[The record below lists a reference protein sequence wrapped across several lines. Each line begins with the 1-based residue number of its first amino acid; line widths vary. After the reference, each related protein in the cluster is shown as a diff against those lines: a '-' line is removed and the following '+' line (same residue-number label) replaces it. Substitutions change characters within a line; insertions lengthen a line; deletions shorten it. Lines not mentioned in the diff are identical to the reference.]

1 MVGHRTTE
9 KGNTMTVLVDDTLNA
24 IARQLSVAY
33 FPTAREPLP
42 SELKDLVMQLVAF
55 ETRKRGIERP
65 TARRLAICYGAD
77 GTASSV
83 DRPVNRTTA

>member
-1 MVGHRTTE
+1 MNASIDDSPAAIGPQSSLD
-9 KGNTMTVLVDDTLNA
+9 VLPSLA
-24 IARQLSVAY
+24 
-33 FPTAREPLP
+33 EPLP
-42 SELKDLVMQLVAF
+42 RELNNLIAQLIAF

-83 DRPVNRTTA
+83 EQLVIERRPSQMVQT